1 MATRPILFV
10 FPFILVAAA
19 CGGSEPAEQDTGSPT
34 TAEAPVEDIVRTADP
49 AERGYS
55 GGDFP
60 RVNELADGVY
70 SYEQLMTLG
79 GEQITA
85 VSMFIVTSDGV
96 LVADGQGNVEA
107 TQGLIDQIANVT
119 EQPITHVVVGS
130 PHPDHSG
137 GNSAFPSDATFLVPP
152 TSAAALEQSDNAPST
167 TEIVEGTLALNM
179 GGREIQVLH
188 LGRAH
193 TAGDLLVHLPQES
206 ILFMSEVFLNRVFP
220 LMRSAYPH
228 EWIEVIEA
236 AQAMDVETYVPGHG
250 FVDSPAVLSE
260 ELEQFKRAIQNVID
274 GADAYYEEGASVDDA
289 VGGANLGSLDNWTLA
304 GSQRETAIRRAY
316 ADLSGDLG
324 SGQ

>member
-19 CGGSEPAEQDTGSPT
+19 CGGSEPAEQDTGSPA

-137 GNSAFPSDATFLVPP
+137 GNSAFPSDATFLVHP

-193 TAGDLLVHLPQES
+193 TAGDLVVH
-206 ILFMSEVFLNRVFP
+206 
-220 LMRSAYPH
+220 
-228 EWIEVIEA
+228 
-236 AQAMDVETYVPGHG
+236 
-250 FVDSPAVLSE
+250 
-260 ELEQFKRAIQNVID
+260 
-274 GADAYYEEGASVDDA
+274 
-289 VGGANLGSLDNWTLA
+289 
-304 GSQRETAIRRAY
+304 
-316 ADLSGDLG
+316 
-324 SGQ
+324 